1 MADVTDV
8 IRYILM
14 MKKRFADISNRKI
27 CIAGSILFAAGFIL
41 MYISRISRAFAQWYS
56 VHIYPVWVNVT
67 GRLMGFFAFSV
78 SEVLLYTVL
87 LLAVLTFLR
96 LMVRA
101 VKKHAGKKDFLTW
114 GCGLYVLAGVLFF
127 LYVLNCGIN
136 YHRESFSESSGIEME
151 SYTAEELKSVCLWL
165 TEEVNSLSA
174 AVVRDEG
181 GVMRLGEG
189 SMEAGKDAQET
200 EGRKAGGQA
209 AAEPLRK
216 EAVRAMQRLGRE
228 YPELSG
234 FYPNPKG
241 LLCPWIL
248 SVQQLTGIYSPFTV
262 EANYNSGIVDYNIPF
277 TMCHELSHLRGFMQ
291 EEEANFI
298 AFLASTGSDDMHFQY
313 SGYLMGWKYCM
324 NVLYKADYDAWE
336 EVRAQLSGN
345 IEADLAANRDFWD
358 QYDGRIAEAAN
369 KVNDTYLKANDQSEG
384 VESYSKMV
392 DLIVAYRA
400 KERAAI
406 ICH

>member
-14 MKKRFADISNRKI
+14 MKKRFADISNRKK

-87 LLAVLTFLR
+87 LLTALTFLR

-101 VKKHAGKKDFLTW
+101 VKKYAGKKDFLTW
-114 GCGLYVLAGVLFF
+114 GCRLYVLAGVLFF

-165 TEEVNSLSA
+165 TEEGNGLSA
-174 AVVRDEG
+174 DVGREGG

-189 SMEAGKDAQET
+189 GMEAGKDTQ
-200 EGRKAGGQA
+200 G
-209 AAEPLRK
+209 PLRK

-298 AFLASTGSDDMHFQY
+298 AFLASIGSDDMHFQY

-345 IEADLAANRDFWD
+345 VEPDLTANRDFWD

-392 DLIVAYRA
+392 DLIVAYRT

>member
-14 MKKRFADISNRKI
+14 MKKRFAGRSNRKI

-101 VKKHAGKKDFLTW
+101 VKKRAGKKDFLTW
-114 GCGLYVLAGVLFF
+114 GCGLYVLAGALFF

-136 YHRESFSESSGIEME
+136 YHRESFSESSGIKME

-174 AVVRDEG
+174 VVVRDEG

-189 SMEAGKDAQET
+189 VMEAGKDTQ
-200 EGRKAGGQA
+200 G
-209 AAEPLRK
+209 PLRK

-298 AFLASTGSDDMHFQY
+298 AFLASSGSDDMHFQY

>member
-14 MKKRFADISNRKI
+14 MKKRFADISNRKK

-87 LLAVLTFLR
+87 LLTALTFLR

-101 VKKHAGKKDFLTW
+101 VKKYAGKKDFLTW
-114 GCGLYVLAGVLFF
+114 GCRLYVLAGVLFF

-165 TEEVNSLSA
+165 TEEVNGLSA
-174 AVVRDEG
+174 DVVRDEG

-189 SMEAGKDAQET
+189 GMEAGTDTQ
-200 EGRKAGGQA
+200 G
-209 AAEPLRK
+209 PLRK
-216 EAVRAMQRLGRE
+216 EAVRAMH
-228 YPELSG
+228 PELSG

-298 AFLASTGSDDMHFQY
+298 AFLASVGSDDMHFQY

-345 IEADLAANRDFWD
+345 VEPDLTANRDFWD

-392 DLIVAYRA
+392 DLIVAYRT

>member
-1 MADVTDV
+1 
-8 IRYILM
+8 
-14 MKKRFADISNRKI
+14 
-27 CIAGSILFAAGFIL
+27 
-41 MYISRISRAFAQWYS
+41 
-56 VHIYPVWVNVT
+56 
-67 GRLMGFFAFSV
+67 
-78 SEVLLYTVL
+78 
-87 LLAVLTFLR
+87 
-96 LMVRA
+96 
-101 VKKHAGKKDFLTW
+101 
-114 GCGLYVLAGVLFF
+114 
-127 LYVLNCGIN
+127 
-136 YHRESFSESSGIEME
+136 ME

-165 TEEVNSLSA
+165 TEEVNGLSA
-174 AVVRDEG
+174 DVVRDEG

-189 SMEAGKDAQET
+189 GMEAGKDTQ
-200 EGRKAGGQA
+200 G
-209 AAEPLRK
+209 PLRK

-298 AFLASTGSDDMHFQY
+298 AFLASIGSDDMHFQY

-345 IEADLAANRDFWD
+345 VEPDLTANRDFWD

-392 DLIVAYRA
+392 DLIVAYRT

>member
-14 MKKRFADISNRKI
+14 MKKRFADISNRKKF
-27 CIAGSILFAAGFIL
+27 IAGSILFAAGFIL

-78 SEVLLYTVL
+78 SEVLLYTLL
-87 LLAVLTFLR
+87 LLAALTFLR
-96 LMVRA
+96 LAVKV
-101 VKKHAGKKDFLTW
+101 VKKHAVKKDFLTW
-114 GCGLYVLAGVLFF
+114 GCGLYVLAGALFF

-136 YHRESFSESSGIEME
+136 YHRESFSESSGIKME

-174 AVVRDEG
+174 GVIRDEE

-189 SMEAGKDAQET
+189 SMEAGKDTQGM
-200 EGRKAGGQA
+200 EGRKGGGQA
-209 AAEPLRK
+209 AAGPLHK
-216 EAVRAMQRLGRE
+216 KAVRAMQRLGRE

-298 AFLASTGSDDMHFQY
+298 AFLASSGSDDMHFQY

-400 KERAAI
+400 KERAGDLK
-406 ICH
+406 

>member
-1 MADVTDV
+1 MPDKCEMADVTDV

-14 MKKRFADISNRKI
+14 MKKRFADISNRKK

-87 LLAVLTFLR
+87 LLTALTFLR

-101 VKKHAGKKDFLTW
+101 VKKYAGKKDFLTW
-114 GCGLYVLAGVLFF
+114 GCRLYVLAGVLFF

-165 TEEVNSLSA
+165 TEEVNGLSA
-174 AVVRDEG
+174 DVVRDEG

-189 SMEAGKDAQET
+189 GMEAGKDTQ
-200 EGRKAGGQA
+200 G
-209 AAEPLRK
+209 PLRK

-298 AFLASTGSDDMHFQY
+298 AFLASVGSDDMHFQY

-345 IEADLAANRDFWD
+345 VEPDLTANLDFWD

-392 DLIVAYRA
+392 DLIVAYRT

>member
-14 MKKRFADISNRKI
+14 MKKRFAGRSNRKI

-87 LLAVLTFLR
+87 LLAALTFLR

-101 VKKHAGKKDFLTW
+101 VKKRAGKKDFLTW
-114 GCGLYVLAGVLFF
+114 GCRLYVLAGALFF

-151 SYTAEELKSVCLWL
+151 SYTADELKSVCLWL

-200 EGRKAGGQA
+200 EGRKAGEGAQG
-209 AAEPLRK
+209 PLRK

-345 IEADLAANRDFWD
+345 IEADLTANRGLWD
-358 QYDGRIAEAAN
+358 QYDRRTAEAGD
-369 KVNDTYLKANDQSEG
+369 KVHPTYSNPDQ
-384 VESYSKMV
+384 
-392 DLIVAYRA
+392 
-400 KERAAI
+400 
-406 ICH
+406 H

>member
-14 MKKRFADISNRKI
+14 MKKRFADISNRKK

-56 VHIYPVWVNVT
+56 VHIYPVWVNLT

-87 LLAVLTFLR
+87 LLTALTFLR

-101 VKKHAGKKDFLTW
+101 VKKRAGKKDFLTW

-165 TEEVNSLSA
+165 TEEVNGLSA
-174 AVVRDEG
+174 DVVRDEG

-189 SMEAGKDAQET
+189 GMEAGKDTQ
-200 EGRKAGGQA
+200 G
-209 AAEPLRK
+209 PLRK

-298 AFLASTGSDDMHFQY
+298 AFLASIGSDDMHFQY

-345 IEADLAANRDFWD
+345 VEPDLTANRDFWD

-392 DLIVAYRA
+392 DLIVAYRT

>member
-14 MKKRFADISNRKI
+14 MKKRFADISNRKK

-87 LLAVLTFLR
+87 LLTALTFLR

-101 VKKHAGKKDFLTW
+101 VKKYAGKKDFLTW
-114 GCGLYVLAGVLFF
+114 GCRLYVLAGVLFF

-165 TEEVNSLSA
+165 TEEVNGLSA
-174 AVVRDEG
+174 VVVRDEG

-189 SMEAGKDAQET
+189 GMEAGKDTQ
-200 EGRKAGGQA
+200 G
-209 AAEPLRK
+209 PLRK

-277 TMCHELSHLRGFMQ
+277 TMCHELSHLDRK
-291 EEEANFI
+291 
-298 AFLASTGSDDMHFQY
+298 S
-313 SGYLMGWKYCM
+313 
-324 NVLYKADYDAWE
+324 V
-336 EVRAQLSGN
+336 V
-345 IEADLAANRDFWD
+345 
-358 QYDGRIAEAAN
+358 
-369 KVNDTYLKANDQSEG
+369 
-384 VESYSKMV
+384 
-392 DLIVAYRA
+392 
-400 KERAAI
+400 
-406 ICH
+406 